1 MARNEKGAYFVENN
15 FPVQCIDIR
24 VGDIVYGQVT
34 KIREDEAFVNIIQ
47 INEYSLSKQIE
58 STIRK
63 EHVR

>member
-1 MARNEKGAYFVENN
+1 M
-15 FPVQCIDIR
+15 
-24 VGDIVYGQVT
+24 GDIVYGQVT